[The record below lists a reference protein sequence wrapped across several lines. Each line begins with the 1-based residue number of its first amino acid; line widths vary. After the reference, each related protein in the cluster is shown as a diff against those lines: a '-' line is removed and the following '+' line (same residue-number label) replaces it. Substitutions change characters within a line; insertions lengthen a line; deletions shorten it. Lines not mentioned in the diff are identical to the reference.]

1 MGICHFLK
9 PTQQFMLLYIMDL
22 EALSSCPQTNKRER
36 ERERERKAPTNNK
49 NLLIERPK
57 LSIIDL

>member
-1 MGICHFLK
+1 M
-9 PTQQFMLLYIMDL
+9 
-22 EALSSCPQTNKRER
+22 NKQGGERER
-36 ERERERKAPTNNK
+36 EREREREKSAIKWTEAPTNNK

>member
-1 MGICHFLK
+1 M
-9 PTQQFMLLYIMDL
+9 Y
-22 EALSSCPQTNKRER
+22 KRER
-36 ERERERKAPTNNK
+36 EREREREAPTNNK